1 MDRIEGA
8 LGIEIGGARA
18 ERVVLAVF
26 FLLGTVLGAYVWIP
40 LSFTPVPVTLQTLF
54 VLLGGA
60 WLGRNWAAVVQTA
73 YLAVGASGLA
83 VFAGAAAGA
92 FVLAGPDAG
101 YLWGFL
107 PASLLVGTLWGR
119 AGGRLASRVALLA
132 GADFII
138 LLMGAAWLAFVLHL
152 DPARAFL
159 MGIAPFV
166 PGEIVKVLAASAL
179 APPGRSRG

>member
-8 LGIEIGGARA
+8 LGIEIGGATA

-40 LSFTPVPVTLQTLF
+40 LPFTPVPVTLQTLF

-60 WLGRNWAAVVQTA
+60 WLGRNWAAVVQGA

-107 PASLLVGTLWGR
+107 PASLLVGGLWDRASGR
-119 AGGRLASRVALLA
+119 VASRVALLA
-132 GADFII
+132 CADLLI
-138 LLMGAAWLAFVLHL
+138 LLMGTAWLAFELHL
-152 DPARAFL
+152 GPIRAFL
-159 MGIAPFV
+159 MGVAPFL
-166 PGEIVKVLAASAL
+166 PGEVVKVLAASAL
-179 APPGRSRG
+179 GPKGGARG